1 LFAQAGFFIWVLRF
15 VLNGTVRKIK
25 YQIFKIPALQNTRP
39 AVLERLLYRSKAT
52 NTLGSLHLF
61 NMLSEARTKNAR
73 LGITGHLLYTEE
85 VFVQCIEG
93 TPEAIDAMWNSLQR
107 DNRHHDIELLA
118 RGPLEQR
125 RFNDWSMAFSS
136 YPSLNRFNMPGFF
149 AVDKEGMSAEAERCA
164 QA

>member
-1 LFAQAGFFIWVLRF
+1 M
-15 VLNGTVRKIK
+15 
-25 YQIFKIPALQNTRP
+25 
-39 AVLERLLYRSKAT
+39 LERLLYRSKAT

-61 NMLSEARTKNAR
+61 NMLSEARAKNAT

-93 TPEAIDAMWNSLQR
+93 PSESVTSLWESLQR
-107 DNRHHDIELLA
+107 DERDHGIELLA
-118 RGPLEQR
+118 RGPIQER
-125 RFNDWSMAFSS
+125 RFSDWNMAFSS

-149 AVDKEGMSAEAERCA
+149 AVNKEGMNAEAERCA

>member
-1 LFAQAGFFIWVLRF
+1 M
-15 VLNGTVRKIK
+15 
-25 YQIFKIPALQNTRP
+25 
-39 AVLERLLYRSKAT
+39 LERLLYRSKAT
-52 NTLGSLHLF
+52 NTLGSLRLF
-61 NMLSEARTKNAR
+61 NMLSEARAKNAT

-93 TPEAIDAMWNSLQR
+93 TPDAVESLWRSLQR
-107 DNRHHDIELLA
+107 DARHHDIELLA
-118 RGPLEQR
+118 RGPLELR
-125 RFNDWSMAFSS
+125 RFSDWSMAFSS

>member
-1 LFAQAGFFIWVLRF
+1 M
-15 VLNGTVRKIK
+15 
-25 YQIFKIPALQNTRP
+25 
-39 AVLERLLYRSKAT
+39 LERLLYRSKAT

-61 NMLSEARTKNAR
+61 NMLSEARAKNAR

-93 TPEAIDAMWNSLQR
+93 PPEVVDSLWRSLQR
-107 DNRHHDIELLA
+107 DQRHHDLELLA
-118 RGPLEQR
+118 RGPLDKR

-149 AVDKEGMSAEAERCA
+149 VVDKEGMNAEAERCA
-164 QA
+164 KADA

>member
-1 LFAQAGFFIWVLRF
+1 M
-15 VLNGTVRKIK
+15 
-25 YQIFKIPALQNTRP
+25 
-39 AVLERLLYRSKAT
+39 LERLLYRSKAT

-61 NMLSEARTKNAR
+61 NMLSEARAKNAL

-93 TPEAIDAMWNSLQR
+93 PPEAIASLWESLQR
-107 DNRHHDIELLA
+107 DARHQDLELLA
-118 RGPLEQR
+118 RGPLEKR
-125 RFNDWSMAFSS
+125 RFTDWSMAFSS

-164 QA
+164 QVTS

>member
-1 LFAQAGFFIWVLRF
+1 MF
-15 VLNGTVRKIK
+15 
-25 YQIFKIPALQNTRP
+25 QNLSIT
-39 AVLERLLYRSKAT
+39 VLERLLYRSKAT

-61 NMLSEARTKNAR
+61 NMLSEARSKNAS

-93 TPEAIDAMWNSLQR
+93 EPKAIESLWQSLQR
-107 DNRHHDIELLA
+107 DNRHKDIELLA
-118 RGPLEQR
+118 RGPLDQR